1 MEGLGFDYWEA
12 KVCAPRSRAVYFP
25 IQPDL
30 SQLVTIILCLIGLK
44 NYENILVNTQM
55 KMNNF

>member
-1 MEGLGFDYWEA
+1 MEGLGVDYWEA
-12 KVCAPRSRAVYFP
+12 KVCAARSRAVYFP

-30 SQLVTIILCLIGLK
+30 SQLVTIILCLILLK

-55 KMNNF
+55 KTNNF